1 VKSVE
6 KLIRMRRIAS
16 LRLADVARLTRSL
29 KNVRP
34 FITAL
39 DWTPGASIDAVA
51 LAAQLTPVI
60 KPQQLSLFG

>member
-6 KLIRMRRIAS
+6 KILRMRRVAS

-34 FITAL
+34 FITTL
-39 DWTPGASIDAVA
+39 DWTPGASIDAVS
-51 LAAQLTPVI
+51 LAARLTPAVA
-60 KPQQLSLFG
+60 PQQLSLFG